1 MFMIYVLFLN
11 NIFNRIYLLICEN
24 VYKYIFLYDEMYFIF
39 DNYICVFFC
48 KIRGY
53 NFSKNYE

>member
-1 MFMIYVLFLN
+1 MIYVLFLN

-24 VYKYIFLYDEMYFIF
+24 VYKYIFLNDEMYFIF